1 MGSIYSLIEDFK
13 SDLRRTAAKEDVSEL
28 LIWMLLRQV
37 SDFELLKIKE
47 AEGLIEEVCDEVCGE
62 AG

>member
-1 MGSIYSLIEDFK
+1 MGSIYALIDDFK
-13 SDLRRTAAKEDVSEL
+13 SDLARTAAKEDVSEL

>member
-1 MGSIYSLIEDFK
+1 MGSIYALIEDFK
-13 SDLRRTAAKEDVSEL
+13 SDLARTAAKEDVSEL
-28 LIWMLLRQV
+28 LIWMLLRQI

-47 AEGLIEEVCDEVCGE
+47 KDGLLEDVCNEVCGE

>member
-1 MGSIYSLIEDFK
+1 MGSIYALIDDFK
-13 SDLRRTAAKEDVSEL
+13 SDLARTAAKEDVSEL

-47 AEGLIEEVCDEVCGE
+47 SEGLLEEVCDEVCGK